1 VRVARIPC
9 GEGEGRA
16 EEGIHAP
23 FDLPPPYCLA
33 PIIYQTGLRPLR
45 PPGRGDVALHR
56 KGPQRDLFRCL
67 RSIDDSRQSI
77 TQEPVGAPIEV
88 AQLAI
93 AARWCWCWCWCYLY
107 LYYLCCTTGH
117 PLQGSARGAGGAR
130 EPVKPSA
137 RGDICFVCSRWLC
150 LSRGSGLSRGAG
162 PHGKVAKPGPPSQL
176 SGS

>member
-1 VRVARIPC
+1 MLCAWRGSLAGRERGARRKGYTRRLTCPPLLP
-9 GEGEGRA
+9 GANYKAHGTTAVTTPREGGRST
-16 EEGIHAP
+16 AP
-23 FDLPPPYCLA
+23 K
-33 PIIYQTGLRPLR
+33 R
-45 PPGRGDVALHR
+45 PPE
-56 KGPQRDLFRCL
+56 GPVSLFAVDR
-67 RSIDDSRQSI
+67 RQSI
-77 TQEPVGAPIEV
+77 TQEPVGASIEV

-176 SGS
+176 SGR